1 MDIDIVTA
9 KSVGVVSL
17 VGHNLSA
24 SAKVRVR
31 GSTESA
37 FASPAYDS
45 GWVDCWP
52 AGVIPQGLL
61 EWGDGDF
68 WMGTVPADL
77 RASYS
82 TPYINLISSRPS
94 LRYWRIE
101 IDDTTNAASHI
112 DIGRVVIA
120 DTWQPQSNMSVG
132 ASLVH
137 EDRSITEESIGGDEY
152 HDQRNKF
159 RVFRFSLDNLTDAE
173 AHSKVLDLQRIEGTT
188 GQVLCIPNPG
198 DLANGFRRNF
208 LGRLRTISPM
218 VYASYTQRTT
228 QYEIKEVF

>member
-9 KSVGVVSL
+9 KPVGVVAL

-37 FASPAYDS
+37 FASPTYDS

-52 AGVIPQGLL
+52 AGVIPEGLL
-61 EWGDGDF
+61 EWGDENF
-68 WMGTVPADL
+68 WMGTVSAEL
-77 RASYS
+77 RAGYS
-82 TPYINLISSRPS
+82 TPYINLISARPS

-101 IDDTTNAASHI
+101 IDDITNPSSHV

-120 DTWQPQSNMSVG
+120 DTWQVQSNMSGG

-137 EDRSITEESIGGDEY
+137 EDRSTTEESIGGEEY
-152 HDQRNKF
+152 HDQRKIF
-159 RVFRFSLDNLTDAE
+159 RVFRFSLDNLTESE
-173 AHSKVLDLQRIEGTT
+173 AHSKVLDLQRLEGTT
-188 GQVLCIPNPG
+188 GQILCIPNSS
-198 DLANGFRRNF
+198 DSANGFRRNF

-218 VYASYTQRTT
+218 VYANYTQRTT
-228 QYEIKEVF
+228 QFEIKEVF